1 MLRPTLMAACAA
13 AAIAPALP
21 AGAQDAY
28 VVGVSG
34 ALTGPSAGTN
44 APPIEGLRLYVD
56 RLNAAGGVNGKKI
69 QLTVL
74 DDQGEPSKAA
84 ANTKR
89 LLTQDNAS
97 LLILSSLSSTFAP
110 VIAETKR
117 ANVALMRMRA
127 VCPKEVYPPAD
138 LLQFCTTAYAGGYDS
153 RATLAFIKETAKE
166 PVRIGF
172 AAMAIPLSR
181 GEIDYA
187 EEQAKTMGMTPVD
200 KEVIPP
206 PTADYT
212 PFATKLKDANPN
224 WIFSWAPWVT
234 QVKTFE
240 ALRRLG
246 WEGDYITWAHIEA
259 EAELARL
266 KDGKFY
272 VIGANSLFP
281 GQLADPQTDRGRG
294 QESKRAIPGRAD
306 DRGLD
311 RRTGARGRAQRCGL
325 AGRCRKNPRRDGERE
340 GRHARPARRADRME
354 QGQPLP
360 PAPIL
365 SRLSLGPCE
374 IDGHRDQGLGGL
386 RREVTGMGAGHPGTR
401 AYTCLRC
408 PPRND
413 RESVSRCCS
422 SSTSPCSRRSTRC
435 SPAATC
441 SSIV

>member
-1 MLRPTLMAACAA
+1 MLRQILMGALAA
-13 AAIAPALP
+13 AAFTIP

-34 ALTGPSAGTN
+34 ALTGPAAGTN

-56 RLNAAGGVNGKKI
+56 RLNAGGGVNGKKV

-84 ANTKR
+84 ANAKR
-89 LLTQDNAS
+89 LLTQDNVS

-117 ANVALMRMRA
+117 ANVPLMLMGA
-127 VCPKEVYPPAD
+127 VCPKEVYPPAEA
-138 LLQFCTTAYAGGYDS
+138 LQFCTTAYAGGYDS

-187 EEQAKTMGMTPVD
+187 EEQSKAMGMTPVD

-246 WEGDYITWAHIEA
+246 WQGDYITWAHIEA

-266 KDGKFY
+266 KDPRFY
-272 VIGANSLFP
+272 VIGANSLFQDDLP
-281 GQLADPQTDRGRG
+281 IHKEIVDAAKKASVRYPAEQLT
-294 QESKRAIPGRAD
+294 
-306 DRGLD
+306 
-311 RRTGARGRAQRCGL
+311 
-325 AGRCRKNPRRDGERE
+325 E
-340 GRHARPARRADRME
+340 GW
-354 QGQPLP
+354 
-360 PAPIL
+360 I
-365 SRLSLGPCE
+365 
-374 IDGHRDQGLGGL
+374 GGL
-386 RREVTGMGAGHPGTR
+386 VLEAVLKSAGWPADAGKIRAAMENVKIDTKGLRGGAIEWSKDNHFR
-401 AYTCLRC
+401 ARQYYRVY
-408 PPRND
+408 RWD
-413 RESVSRCCS
+413 
-422 SSTSPCSRRSTRC
+422 
-435 SPAATC
+435 AAKSAIT
-441 SSIV
+441 VAKDWVPYDVK